1 MKESTLFQQFKA
13 TDKNFSLVNLR
24 LKELAE
30 AVNDL
35 AQTRV
40 QDYLRMEAM
49 LRILRKSRLRRWVL
63 RLTMKSIKKETQ
75 QIVEEI
81 KQKQIEAAEK
91 ERIEKEEVAKK
102 MVVGKEEKEEAKEE
116 EKIRKSGYNP
126 PPKEECRPEK
136 PTPPPP
142 PKEVPGYS
150 GA

>member
-1 MKESTLFQQFKA
+1 MKESTLYQQFNA
-13 TDKNFSLVNLR
+13 TDKNFALVNAKI
-24 LKELAE
+24 KELAE

-91 ERIEKEEVAKK
+91 ERVEKEKAEK
-102 MVVGKEEKEEAKEE
+102 MAMGKEEEEEAKEE
-116 EKIRKSGYNP
+116 KKIRKSAYNP
-126 PPKEECRPEK
+126 PPKEEHRPEK
-136 PTPPPP
+136 PTLPPP

>member
-91 ERIEKEEVAKK
+91 ERVEKEEAEK
-102 MVVGKEEKEEAKEE
+102 MAMGKEEEEAKEE
-116 EKIRKSGYNP
+116 KKTRKSAYNP
-126 PPKEECRPEK
+126 PPKEEHRPEK
-136 PTPPPP
+136 PTPSPP
-142 PKEVPGYS
+142 PKEAYS

>member
-63 RLTMKSIKKETQ
+63 CLTMKSIKKETQ

-91 ERIEKEEVAKK
+91 ERVEKEEAEK
-102 MVVGKEEKEEAKEE
+102 MAMGKEEEEEAKEE
-116 EKIRKSGYNP
+116 KKTRKSAYNP
-126 PPKEECRPEK
+126 PPKEEHRPEK
-136 PTPPPP
+136 PTLPPP
-142 PKEVPGYS
+142 PKEAPGYS

>member
-1 MKESTLFQQFKA
+1 MKESTLYQQFNA
-13 TDKNFSLVNLR
+13 TDKNFALVNAKI
-24 LKELAE
+24 KELAE

-81 KQKQIEAAEK
+81 KQRQIEVAEK
-91 ERIEKEEVAKK
+91 ERIEKEEAAKK
-102 MVVGKEEKEEAKEE
+102 MVVGKEEKEEGKEE
-116 EKIRKSGYNP
+116 EKIQKLGYNP
-126 PPKEECRPEK
+126 PSKEECRPEK

-142 PKEVPGYS
+142 PKEAPGYS

>member
-1 MKESTLFQQFKA
+1 MKESTLFQKFNA

-63 RLTMKSIKKETQ
+63 CLTMKKIKKETQ

-91 ERIEKEEVAKK
+91 ERV
-102 MVVGKEEKEEAKEE
+102 EKEEAKKMAMGKEE
-116 EKIRKSGYNP
+116 EEAAKEEKKTRKSAYNP
-126 PPKEECRPEK
+126 PPKEEHRPEK
-136 PTPPPP
+136 PTPSPP
-142 PKEVPGYS
+142 PKEAPGYS